1 MGSLRVKLCDWAAVG
16 AVAALVGLSGCVS
29 KTSPIPSQYLDQ
41 IDQTVTFGMLSRQA
55 EAYRGK
61 VVALGGVIVSAR
73 YDQQGRTWMLVRNRP
88 LDSDLEPHI
97 PVSRDEQDAFWAIVD
112 SKQLT
117 ANFKRWA
124 RITVIG
130 RVSDENPSQLGQLGS
145 EGAKQK
151 TPVVVS
157 DYIHGWKELDSYS
170 PLSKKAGDDAQGS
183 RGQFTNPSNIKKN

>member
-1 MGSLRVKLCDWAAVG
+1 MRSLRVSLCDWAAVG
-16 AVAALVGLSGCVS
+16 VVAVLVGLFGCVS
-29 KTSPIPSQYLDQ
+29 KTSPIPSRHLDQ
-41 IDQTVTFGMLSRQA
+41 IDPTVTFGMLTRQA

-61 VVALGGVIVSAR
+61 VVALGGVIMNAR

-97 PVSRDEQDAFWAIVD
+97 PVSRDDQDSFWAIVD

-130 RVSDENPSQLGQLGS
+130 RVSDESPSQLGQLGAES
-145 EGAKQK
+145 MKRKA
-151 TPVVVS
+151 PVVVS

-170 PLSKKAGDDAQGS
+170 PALKGAGDNAQGS
-183 RGQFTNPSNIKKN
+183 QDQFSNPSNLKKN